1 LDYLKKTLEPA
12 LRKLGA
18 NHFMLFSELGGSDPQ
33 IIRLLISYPNA
44 NVYFQAQ
51 QLSHDPD
58 FIKAA
63 TTYNTHKNDIYTRF
77 SSSLLWAFDGFPK
90 LKNPIDGASLFELR
104 TYEGYNE
111 DAVRRKIKM
120 FNKEEFPVFDEVG
133 LNSVFFGEVIAGPQ
147 RPCLIYLLSFKDME
161 AHDVAWKKFFSHPEW
176 DRMKVLPEYAN
187 TVSHIEKVFLKLM

>member
-1 LDYLKKTLEPA
+1 
-12 LRKLGA
+12 
-18 NHFMLFSELGGSDPQ
+18 
-33 IIRLLISYPNA
+33 
-44 NVYFQAQ
+44 
-51 QLSHDPD
+51 
-58 FIKAA
+58 
-63 TTYNTHKNDIYTRF
+63 
-77 SSSLLWAFDGFPK
+77 
-90 LKNPIDGASLFELR
+90 
-104 TYEGYNE
+104 
-111 DAVRRKIKM
+111 M